1 MRCCVWRKGSRKAR
15 KGLRKTE
22 LAKSQGI
29 SAWDPVWSP
38 RLKEEAVLVEL
49 LGGRIGRLWSDGHLR
64 VIF

>member
-1 MRCCVWRKGSRKAR
+1 MWRKGSRKAS

-22 LAKSQGI
+22 LAKSQDVC
-29 SAWDPVWSP
+29 AWDPMWSP

-49 LGGRIGRLWSDGHLR
+49 LGGRIGRLWSDRHLR